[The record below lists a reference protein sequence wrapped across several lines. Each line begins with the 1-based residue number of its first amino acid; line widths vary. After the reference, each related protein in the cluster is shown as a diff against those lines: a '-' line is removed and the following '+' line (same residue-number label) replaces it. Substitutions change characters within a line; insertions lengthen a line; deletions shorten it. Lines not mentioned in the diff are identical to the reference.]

1 MVSALAVQREANL
14 MLESRVQARTEEL
27 QSANELLKAAS
38 LTDGLTGVANRR
50 RFDEKLNEEWQRA
63 VRHGQELSLIML
75 DVDHFKKMN
84 DSLGHLTGDDCLVA
98 VAHAIDNEVQ
108 RSIDLLARYG
118 ARMKRFT
125 EPKIQVATG

>member
-1 MVSALAVQREANL
+1 MAVQREANL